1 MADTNLSTSISAIR
15 TKILN
20 DTPTATVDELVSL
33 SRAAKSIGL
42 TEDTSIETA
51 INSRANT
58 LSSNANTNDMVK
70 LANTIKQL
78 RNTTAGA
85 VSPSTTSDDIVE
97 GTSNLYYTDART
109 DARIA
114 LNGADIA
121 ISVSETAP
129 SSPSSGDMWFNSA
142 DGNTYIWYSDGDS
155 NQWIQINGTGTVV
168 QNTVFGNP
176 TITSVSPNNFDGSSG
191 TVITIQG
198 TNFDVGTVVSFI
210 DANGVETNASATSI
224 VTQAE
229 VTATIP
235 QAYTTAEGP
244 LDVKV
249 TIGDGQ
255 TITSTDAI
263 QTGGSPIWTTAAGQ
277 VGSSLYKDQT
287 GVSLQIEATD
297 PDGQFVSYE
306 VGSGSLAPGL
316 SLAAGTGL
324 ITGDIT
330 TASITA
336 DTNYSFTANANDT
349 AGNSTPRTFFINV
362 LNSGDPIYYTYK
374 VSWGGA
380 ATGGDWGH
388 DYGRSP
394 SGSYI
399 SGDAYRSDATIAWGG
414 TTDPHSVWG
423 SGSLISL
430 SSLYDT
436 NWGSSGSFDIG
447 VYVHSG
453 SYSGRSTGTNY
464 MDTITF
470 TSRSIDGGV
479 HILQSGDAAKLTN
492 PNENFNALQGDTVY
506 VTVKLP

>member
-1 MADTNLSTSISAIR
+1 
-15 TKILN
+15 
-20 DTPTATVDELVSL
+20 
-33 SRAAKSIGL
+33 
-42 TEDTSIETA
+42 
-51 INSRANT
+51 
-58 LSSNANTNDMVK
+58 
-70 LANTIKQL
+70 LANKL
-78 RNTTAGA
+78 E
-85 VSPSTTSDDIVE
+85 SSD
-97 GTSNLYYTDART
+97 
-109 DARIA
+109 
-114 LNGADIA
+114 LNGYATETYVGDQIA
-121 ISVSETAP
+121 AAGSYSDASVDSHLNRSVATTGQILTWNGTDYAWVDASSSISVSETAP
-129 SSPSSGDMWFNSA
+129 SSPSNGDMWFDSSNA
-142 DGNTYIWYSDGDS
+142 NTYIYYTDVDS
-155 NQWIQINGTGTVV
+155 SQWLQIGGIGQTIQNITN
-168 QNTVFGNP
+168 NSTVFGNP

-224 VTQAE
+224 VTQGE
-229 VTATIP
+229 LTATIP
-235 QAYTTAEGP
+235 QAYTSAEGP

-249 TIGDGQ
+249 TVGDGQ

-263 QTGGSPIWTTAAGQ
+263 QTGGSPTWTTAAGQ
-277 VGSSLYKDQT
+277 LGSSLYRDQT

-306 VGSGSLAPGL
+306 IDSGSLAPGL

-349 AGNSTPRTFFINV
+349 SGNSTPRTFFINV
-362 LNSGDPIYYTYK
+362 LNLGQQVYYTYK

-399 SGDAYRSDATIAWGG
+399 SGDAYVSDATIPWGG

-423 SGSLISL
+423 SGSAVSV

-453 SYSGRSTGTNY
+453 TYSGRSTGTNY

-470 TSRSIDGGV
+470 TSRDISGGV
-479 HILQSGDAAKLTN
+479 HRLQSGNDAKLTN
-492 PNENFNALQGDTVY
+492 PGENYNVLQGDTVY
-506 VTVKLP
+506 VTVKLT